1 VKGLMDG
8 DHCPHE
14 WLITMEIRVTYRI
27 RTKDPEVL
35 CWNPVIGVLESQS
48 ELIRAAGECE
58 YILSDIRGHRFPFGS
73 K

>member
-1 VKGLMDG
+1 
-8 DHCPHE
+8 
-14 WLITMEIRVTYRI
+14 MEIRVTYRI

-58 YILSDIRGHRFPFGS
+58 YVLSDIMGVVAEKGYPS
-73 K
+73 QKTCLDIP